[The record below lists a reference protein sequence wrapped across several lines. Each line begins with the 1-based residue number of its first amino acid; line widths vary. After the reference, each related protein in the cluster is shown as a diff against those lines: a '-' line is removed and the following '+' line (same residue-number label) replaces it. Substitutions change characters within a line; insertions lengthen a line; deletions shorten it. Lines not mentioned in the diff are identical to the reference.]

1 MKQYWREFFAEQRSK
16 VRHLVTSLDKAA
28 IQAIDSELKVTMTD
42 PFATAGYVQQVIDDA
57 EIKVSDYINHRH
69 ANLLDKLHMTKERIL
84 RDVSGL
90 SHEVHQIKASL
101 YYCRRLSLHE
111 QQ

>member
-1 MKQYWREFFAEQRSK
+1 LKQYWREFFAEQRSK

-28 IQAIDSELKVTMTD
+28 IQAIDSELKVTMAD

-57 EIKVSDYINHRH
+57 ETKVSDYIDHRH